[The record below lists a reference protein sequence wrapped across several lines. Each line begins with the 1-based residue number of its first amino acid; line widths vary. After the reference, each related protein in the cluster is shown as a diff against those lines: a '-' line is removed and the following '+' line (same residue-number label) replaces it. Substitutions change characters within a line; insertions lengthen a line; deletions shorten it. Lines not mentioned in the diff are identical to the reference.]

1 MIPMTMRAIMAP
13 EPEADVEETVAVI
26 LIASF
31 SVIASNLHVTFH
43 RFPCHYRLSHV
54 LWESAVA

>member
-1 MIPMTMRAIMAP
+1 MIPMTIRAIMAP

-26 LIASF
+26 LIACF

-43 RFPCHYRLSHV
+43 RFPCRTGYLMSRGNLQ
-54 LWESAVA
+54 